1 MEKKN
6 VILLTPLTGNGGI
19 ASWSRKY
26 MKQFKSEWFSLIP
39 VNRAAPQSSAFH
51 NSKFK
56 RIVVGIRELFVVLG
70 SLRKI
75 TRSSEVA
82 VIHATTSGSLGT
94 IRDFLVT
101 FPRYRAKSKMILQAH
116 YGCIPEDINRF
127 FYGRFLLWTM
137 SRYDE
142 LWVLDSHTE
151 KCLKSYKKLSSKVY
165 LVPNC
170 INVNPSLNI
179 SSKQYRHYAFI
190 ANLIPEK
197 GLFELVSAF
206 LMRTDDAILSI
217 VGKGN
222 REVEHQLKRMVRN
235 KENKS
240 IFLKGQ
246 LTNEKA
252 IEFMNNVDAVIL
264 PTYMPQEAFPI
275 SILEAMSLGKLVITT
290 RRAALADMLTMD
302 DGTTCGIFVNE
313 RSVEDIS
320 DAIDYCRKYPEEAD
334 ELCKK
339 AYKKVCGRYST
350 EVVYRLYEQ
359 HYATLAGI
367 SFL

>member
-6 VILLTPLTGNGGI
+6 VILLTPITGNGGI

-26 MKQFKSEWFSLIP
+26 LKQFKSEWFNLIP
-39 VNRAAPQSSAFH
+39 VNRAAPQSAAFH
-51 NSKFK
+51 NSKFE
-56 RIVVGIRELFVVLG
+56 RIVVGIRELFVVLAL
-70 SLRKI
+70 LRK
-75 TRSSEVA
+75 TTSSSEVA

-101 FPRYRAKSKMILQAH
+101 FRRYKARSKTILQAR
-116 YGCIPEDINRF
+116 YGCIPEDINRV

-142 LWVLDSHTE
+142 LWVLDSRTE
-151 KCLKSYKKLSSKVY
+151 KCLKSYKRLNSKVY

-179 SSKQYRHYAFI
+179 GSKQYRHYAFI

-222 REVEHQLKRMVRN
+222 SEVEHQLKEMIKTKDN
-235 KENKS
+235 EN
-240 IFLKGQ
+240 IFLMGQ
-246 LTNEKA
+246 MTNEKA
-252 IEFMNNVDAVIL
+252 VEFMNGVDAVIL

-290 RRAALADMLTMD
+290 KRAALADMLTLG
-302 DGTTCGIFVNE
+302 DGTPCGIFVGE

-320 DAIDYCRKYPEEAD
+320 EAIDYCRKHPAEAD

-339 AYKKVCGRYST
+339 AYKKVCGAYST
-350 EVVYRLYEQ
+350 KTVYRLYEN
-359 HYATLAGI
+359 HYARLAGI
-367 SFL
+367 SLQ